1 LSYDG
6 STLAVTGDVSVSGG
20 DITYG
25 ATNSTLS
32 LTATAHDAAG
42 ATLSISGGATTAG
55 TSNNQAGGAVTI
67 SGGQGKGS
75 GAGGDIVFKT
85 ANAGSSGSSLNALAT
100 AMTISDDTSAT
111 FEGAVIIKAPLAS
124 SGASG
129 TFGTFSDGDGTPSV
143 GTGNLWK
150 HHASPQ
156 TITMFDDGIPG
167 QIITVISTDAITY
180 DVTSTNLKGG
190 STDIVT
196 ANGDVTQWCFDGTNW
211 YLLQFMDVTA
221 DHSTIGGGGSVAA
234 DDVNLVLHM
243 QVFGR

>member
-1 LSYDG
+1 
-6 STLAVTGDVSVSGG
+6 
-20 DITYG
+20 
-25 ATNSTLS
+25 
-32 LTATAHDAAG
+32 
-42 ATLSISGGATTAG
+42 
-55 TSNNQAGGAVTI
+55 
-67 SGGQGKGS
+67 
-75 GAGGDIVFKT
+75 
-85 ANAGSSGSSLNALAT
+85 
-100 AMTISDDTSAT
+100 
-111 FEGAVIIKAPLAS
+111 
-124 SGASG
+124 
-129 TFGTFSDGDGTPSV
+129 
-143 GTGNLWK
+143 
-150 HHASPQ
+150 
-156 TITMFDDGIPG
+156 MFDDGIPG